1 MNPAPIRS
9 PAILQFGTSRF
20 LLAHADLFIS
30 EAMERGEALGPIAV
44 VQTTSSAESA
54 DRIAA
59 LRQSPVY
66 PVRIRGIDQGRTI
79 DEERTGSAI
88 VQALTAA
95 EDWQEILELGATVQ
109 AIISNTGDRGY
120 DLDPSD
126 DAALLSDPARV
137 PKSFPA
143 KMAILLAHRFKA
155 IPQAPLSIFPC
166 ELVPQNGSRLR
177 TLIEQLAMEWDL
189 PVEFRNWLHAGCHF
203 ANSLVDRIVAEP
215 ISPVGAVAEPY
226 ALWAIQAQ
234 EGLVLPCQHP
244 AIVVTD
250 DLERYEMLKLHLL
263 NLGHTMLAE
272 HWLTT
277 GRAPEE
283 TVREAMDDQA
293 MRDEL
298 EAVWHEEVLPVFK
311 ADGMADE
318 AALYIDSV
326 RDRFRNPFLRHRLSD
341 IAANHDEKK
350 RRRLLPMVTRA
361 ADLGLAIPQL
371 RLKAALARTE

>member
-1 MNPAPIRS
+1 MNPAPLRS

-155 IPQAPLSIFPC
+155 SPQGPLSIFPC

-203 ANSLVDRIVAEP
+203 ANSLVDRIVA
-215 ISPVGAVAEPY
+215 
-226 ALWAIQAQ
+226 
-234 EGLVLPCQHP
+234 
-244 AIVVTD
+244 
-250 DLERYEMLKLHLL
+250 
-263 NLGHTMLAE
+263 
-272 HWLTT
+272 
-277 GRAPEE
+277 
-283 TVREAMDDQA
+283 
-293 MRDEL
+293 
-298 EAVWHEEVLPVFK
+298 
-311 ADGMADE
+311 
-318 AALYIDSV
+318 
-326 RDRFRNPFLRHRLSD
+326 
-341 IAANHDEKK
+341 
-350 RRRLLPMVTRA
+350 
-361 ADLGLAIPQL
+361 
-371 RLKAALARTE
+371 